1 MYTEEI
7 QNLLAVKFQEEGF
20 QDCFLVSIEQQKK
33 NIQVFIDADSGLNL
47 EKCQKISRYLESVF
61 DETSWFGEDYMLE
74 VSSPG
79 IDRPL
84 IFPRQYLKNIGRE
97 LEVILPDGSEIKG
110 MIINANEQSVTLN
123 REEIRKEGKKKI
135 KEIIETQLPY
145 NTIKEAK
152 IVIKI

>member
-1 MYTEEI
+1 MHSEEI
-7 QNLLAVKFQEEGF
+7 QNLLTEKFREEGF
-20 QDCFLVSIEQQKK
+20 LDCFLVSFEQHNK
-33 NIQVFIDADSGLNL
+33 NIQVFIDADSGVNF

-61 DETSWFGEDYMLE
+61 DETSWFGADYVLE

-97 LEVILPDGSEIKG
+97 LQVKLSDDSEITG
-110 MIINANEQSVTLN
+110 SIIDVNELGVTLS
-123 REEIRKEGKKKI
+123 REEIRKEGKNKI

-145 NTIKEAK
+145 SSIKEAK

>member
-1 MYTEEI
+1 MYSEEI
-7 QNLLAVKFQEEGF
+7 QNLLVKKFLEEGF
-20 QDCFLVSIEQQKK
+20 QDCFLISIEQHYK
-33 NIQVFIDADSGLNL
+33 NIQVFIDSDAGLNL
-47 EKCQKISRYLESVF
+47 EKCQKISRYLEAVF

-84 IFPRQYLKNIGRE
+84 IFPRQFYKNKGRE
-97 LEVILPDGSEIKG
+97 LMVTLQDGSEIKG
-110 MIINANEQSVTLN
+110 LIIEVTDESITLS

-135 KEIIETQLPY
+135 REIIESQLAY
-145 NTIKEAK
+145 NTITEAK

>member
-1 MYTEEI
+1 MRSEEI
-7 QNLLAVKFQEEGF
+7 QNLLAKKFQEEGF
-20 QDCFLVSIEQQKK
+20 QDCFLISIEQKNK
-33 NIQVFIDADSGLNL
+33 NIQIFIDADSGVNF

-61 DETSWFGEDYMLE
+61 DETAWFGADYVLE

-84 IFPRQYLKNIGRE
+84 VFPRQFVKNKGRE
-97 LEVILPDGSEIKG
+97 LKVKLQEGSEITG
-110 MIINANEQSVTLN
+110 NIIDANEQAVTLT
-123 REEIRKEGKKKI
+123 REEIRKEGKKKV

-152 IVIKI
+152 IIIKI